1 MSRNVV
7 TSEKLPKAVG
17 PYNHA
22 IISNGF
28 VFTSGQL
35 PINPT
40 TNKVETSDFECQL
53 RQSLDNLSALL
64 ESAGT
69 SLKNIVKITVF
80 LIDLTNFPVLNKV
93 FMEYFPENAPARSA
107 FQVSRLPLD
116 VQVEIEAVA
125 VVEI

>member
-40 TNKVETSDFECQL
+40 TNKVETSDFEGQL